1 MSQISLSS
9 ASTDLTYVRS
19 VSEQDFFENSPTQP
33 PLDLSAGPRASEAEY
48 VDLHVDNTRPDPSMA
63 SHPHNLHNL
72 HNLPLPPINSLILQ
86 PHLNIPLS
94 AYWTH
99 LQFYSSFPQTN
110 QLALHQFGQMGQ
122 YICPNSPHF
131 VTTRSISA
139 PLTSPPVSV
148 RPGVSSSSSQTN
160 EHINP
165 ALVIRRPHSASS
177 NSGPSCGIFSCF
189 SL

>member
-1 MSQISLSS
+1 MSQISLNS
-9 ASTDLTYVRS
+9 ASTVSTYIRS
-19 VSEQDFFENSPTQP
+19 VSEEDFFENSPIRP
-33 PLDLSAGPRASEAEY
+33 PLDLPAGPQASEADY
-48 VDLHVDNTRPDPSMA
+48 VDLDNTRPNPSMA
-63 SHPHNLHNL
+63 SHHHNL
-72 HNLPLPPINSLILQ
+72 HNLPLPPINSSILQ
-86 PHLNIPLS
+86 PQLNIPLS
-94 AYWTH
+94 AYPTH
-99 LQFYSSFPQTN
+99 LQFYSSFPPTN
-110 QLALHQFGQMGQ
+110 QLALHQFGQVGQ

-139 PLTSPPVSV
+139 PLTSPPISS